1 MNRVIKKQFL
11 FVVIVFGLFFGLT
24 NKCRA
29 LGDKTLLADN
39 MTGGEFEM
47 FSQNNIT
54 FYDPN
59 ECLSTGGGS
68 GGGGS
73 VGILA
78 GNDNAEKIWNYL
90 AEANIPGVSDNAA
103 VISAIIGN
111 FYGETGLN
119 PFVGGTCLGLFQ
131 VCQSSGQK
139 EEFRQYLL
147 QNGVTLGI
155 KNPTEEQT
163 NRAIQAELDFL
174 LQKYHGTENFF
185 ANLDIVGEKSPES
198 YAELFVVTVERAV
211 CYPGMIIGRIGECH
225 KISQPLNDQAI
236 MNYVRNTMYKSGKY
250 HTVDSYQGIA
260 KRRQYAREI
269 YDKYA
274 GSTSVAASTSSSV
287 SGNNSGADLGAITS
301 DITLVGDSISV
312 FSESEL
318 QKKFPNSFLNK
329 VGSRHSTTGGACS
342 GDEGGLSILRKIVQG
357 SGTILN
363 QHQGQTSCESV
374 NVDSS
379 ALKENVV
386 WALGT
391 NLNGADEDT
400 LNTVLDLVGERKLFL
415 VTPFNNGVY
424 KSSTD
429 EVADLYRNFANSHDN
444 VYLIDW
450 NKEVRDN
457 VSTYILSDNVH
468 PTPAGE
474 ELFAK
479 LIAEAV
485 SGSKGCTTFEGD
497 LPQYSQGDPKW
508 SSVPYGGSTIGK
520 AGCGPSSLAM
530 LVTAATGR
538 DVLPTDIAEMTNGC
552 AYFSPCGHMGRK
564 TNTEAVCEKYGCET
578 MMLKDSNEETIRQAL
593 KDGWM
598 IHLSGHGSKGDGATN
613 SFQSD
618 GHYIG
623 YFSIDDE
630 DNVMVA
636 DSAGYNNSNRRNRK
650 MAFSDAVRGRWTDGR
665 PIMAI
670 RGKSGNVGKN
680 TCETVGNY
688 CVTDGGSGSSSG
700 AGGGAI
706 EGGLTKKQA
715 QILADLYNNDPTTSK
730 SKGNCPEIVKWFMKK
745 FVDIG
750 HPGTTGDGQDVAYN
764 MATRYSLEHGTGP
777 RPYSA
782 FSTLNSK
789 LSSATC
795 SSCHGGKYG
804 HTGIVLGVNGDKI
817 ITLETY
823 GRAVVEEWDASII
836 GTPTLAHPDYVYAY
850 YGEHVD
856 MNRLSNAVGGL

>member
-29 LGDKTLLADN
+29 LGGKTLLADN

-68 GGGGS
+68 GGGGP

-78 GNDNAEKIWNYL
+78 GNDNTEKIWNYL
-90 AEANIPGVSDNAA
+90 AEANVPGVSDNAA
-103 VISAIIGN
+103 VISAMIGN

-174 LQKYHGTENFF
+174 WQKYHGTENFF
-185 ANLDIVGEKSPES
+185 ANLDIVSEKSPES

-260 KRRQYAREI
+260 NRRQYAREI

-274 GSTSVAASTSSSV
+274 GSTSNGTSV
-287 SGNNSGADLGAITS
+287 SSFGSDNAEIDLATMTS
-301 DITLVGDSISV
+301 DITLIGDSISV

-318 QKKFPNSFLNK
+318 MKKFPNSFLNK
-329 VGSRHSTTGGACS
+329 VGSRHSTSGGMCS
-342 GDEGGLSILRKIVQG
+342 GDVGGLTVLDKVVNG

-363 QHQGQTSCESV
+363 QHQGRNNCESV
-374 NVDSS
+374 TVDSS

-391 NLNGADEDT
+391 NMNGANEST
-400 LNTVLDLVGERKLFL
+400 LDSVLNKIDGRKLFL
-415 VTPFNNGVY
+415 VTPFNNGAY
-424 KSSTD
+424 KAETD
-429 EVADLYRNFANSHDN
+429 AIAELYRNYANSHDN
-444 VYLIDW
+444 VYVVDW

-457 VSTYILSDNVH
+457 VSTYILGDNVH
-468 PTPAGE
+468 PTTAGT

-485 SGSKGCTTFEGD
+485 SGSKDCTTYSGD

-508 SSVPYGGSTIGK
+508 SSLPYGGSTIGK

-530 LVTAATGR
+530 LVTAATGK
-538 DVLPTDIAEMTNGC
+538 DVLPTDIAELTNGC
-552 AYFSPCGHMGRK
+552 AYFSPCGFMGRR
-564 TNTEAVCEKYGCET
+564 TNTEKVCEKYGCET
-578 MMLKDSNEETIRQAL
+578 MVLSDSSEETIRQAL

-598 IHLSGHGSKGDGATN
+598 IHLSGHGSKGDGTTN
-613 SFQSD
+613 SFQSN

-623 YFSIDDE
+623 YYNIDE
-630 DNVMVA
+630 NDNVMVA
-636 DSAGYNNSNRRNRK
+636 DSAGYNNPNRRNRK
-650 MAFSDAVRGRWTDGR
+650 MALRDAIRGRWEDGR

-670 RGKSGNVGKN
+670 RGKGGNVGKN
-680 TCETVGNY
+680 TCDVVGNY
-688 CVTDGGSGSSSG
+688 CAMDGGSDNSG
-700 AGGGAI
+700 GDSVAI
-706 EGGLTKKQA
+706 EGGLNKEQIQA
-715 QILADLYNNDPTTSK
+715 LADLYNSDPTTSK
-730 SKGNCPEIVKWFMKK
+730 SKGNCPEIVRWFMNK
-745 FVDIG
+745 FTDISYVSTG
-750 HPGTTGDGQDVAYN
+750 HGQYTAYKIGITYN
-764 MATRYSLEHGTGP
+764 LEHGNENAP
-777 RPYSA
+777 RPYA
-782 FSTLNSK
+782 VFSTLNSK
-789 LSSATC
+789 MSVATC
-795 SSCHGGKYG
+795 GSCHGGKHG
-804 HTGIVLGVNGDKI
+804 HTGLVLGVNGDKVL
-817 ITLETY
+817 TLETY
-823 GRAVVEEWDASII
+823 GRATYEEWPTSIM
-836 GTPTLAHPDYVYAY
+836 GTPTLKYPDYVYSY
-850 YGEHVD
+850 FGNHVNMD
-856 MNRLSNAVGGL
+856 KLSKAIGGL